1 MAKLPNL
8 KGLTTK
14 QLRDLI
20 LKAEELIEERRKV
33 EIKEGKAKLPL

>member
-1 MAKLPNL
+1 MAKLSSL

-20 LKAEELIEERRKV
+20 SKAEELIEERRKV
-33 EIKEGKAKLPL
+33 EIKDGKAKIAA